1 MADSS
6 PGRKAISL
14 PWLAPA
20 AEAFVACADEPV
32 NVSVAA
38 SDPALVLHALRFS
51 RSQAP
56 PLSSDWLGDPAVLEA
71 GASCLVR
78 RPADPS
84 LSDSD
89 LGRTVR
95 EIGRIAAGI
104 ARSIAKENKAE
115 AEIAALVA
123 PLGLYALAATDPD
136 AATSELADAVGR
148 KLARRWQLPDWL
160 ADVIANLQS
169 DAATIE
175 AVGANPELID
185 VVRTAVFVA
194 EERVRTLG
202 IVRDVASTDLL
213 ALARSVVVG
222 ASPMKGDTPATAN
235 PLLAKFLKTAAAI
248 RRRSGFAL
256 VPKLEAENETLRM
269 ALDRANARFQAT
281 LRDAKLT
288 ALAELAA
295 GAGHEINNPL
305 AVISGH
311 CQRLMAREDDPET
324 RQTLGIV
331 IRQTMRVHGILR
343 GLMQFARPGKPHSED
358 VAIVPLI
365 EDVVGELSDLTA
377 DQSVEVDIVA
387 ENDEAMAAA
396 DGAQVKT
403 MIHHLVRNAID
414 AAGANGWVK
423 VSVDSEEECLT
434 VIVEDSGPG
443 LTASQR
449 VHLFD
454 PFYSGRDAG
463 RGRGLGLSIA
473 WRLATANG
481 GDVRFVPLPA
491 GPTRFVLTLPKE
503 MAHVAPMSARR
514 AG

>member
-1 MADSS
+1 MTGSS
-6 PGRKAISL
+6 VGRKAISL

-20 AEAFVACADEPV
+20 AEAFVACTDEPV
-32 NVSVAA
+32 NISTAA
-38 SDPALVLHALRFS
+38 SDPALVLHVLRFG

-56 PLSSDWLGDPAVLEA
+56 LLSPDWLGDPSALEA
-71 GASCLVR
+71 GASCVVR

-104 ARSIAKENKAE
+104 ARTLAVQNKAQ

-123 PLGLYALAATDPD
+123 PLGYYALAATEPA

-160 ADVIANLQS
+160 ADVIANLHS
-169 DAATIE
+169 EAATID
-175 AVGANPELID
+175 AVGADPELID
-185 VVRTAVFVA
+185 IVRTAIFVA

-202 IVRDVASTDLL
+202 IVREATTTLL
-213 ALARSVVVG
+213 QQARAVVV
-222 ASPMKGDTPATAN
+222 APTPLKGDTPATAN
-235 PLLAKFLKTAAAI
+235 PLLARYLKTTAAI
-248 RRRSGFAL
+248 RRRSGFAI
-256 VPKLEAENETLRM
+256 VPKLESENETLRT
-269 ALDRANARFQAT
+269 ALEQANARFQAT
-281 LRDAKLT
+281 LQDAKLT

-311 CQRLMAREDDPET
+311 CQRLLAREDDPDA
-324 RQTLGIV
+324 RQTLGVV

-343 GLMQFARPGKPHSED
+343 GLMQFARPGRPHAEE
-358 VAIVPLI
+358 VAVVPLI
-365 EDVVGELSDLTA
+365 EDVVGELSDLTS
-377 DQSVEVDIVA
+377 DQLVEVDIVA
-387 ENDEAMAAA
+387 ENDEAVAAA
-396 DGAQVKT
+396 DGAQFKT
-403 MIHHLVRNAID
+403 IVHHLVRNAID
-414 AAGANGWVK
+414 AAGSNGWVK
-423 VSVDSEEECLT
+423 VSVESEDDRVM
-434 VIVEDSGPG
+434 VIVDDSGPG
-443 LTASQR
+443 MTAKNR
-449 VHLFD
+449 EHLFD
-454 PFYSGRDAG
+454 PFFSGRDAG

-481 GDVRFVPLPA
+481 GDVRFVPLPS
-491 GPTRFVLTLPKE
+491 GPTRFVLTLPTE
-503 MAHVAPMSARR
+503 IAHAVAIPARK